1 MFDIFKM
8 KGGTNMSSTHREK
21 DFLLVDEVKN
31 ILRIGKSQCYDF
43 VNSPD
48 CPFNVIRVGKLIRIP
63 SNNFFKWYDSL
74 GEELTERRGKK
85 A

>member
-1 MFDIFKM
+1 MFVRFKK
-8 KGGTNMSSTHREK
+8 KGRLNLMNMHREK
-21 DFLLVDEVKN
+21 DFLLVDEVKD
-31 ILRIGKSQCYDF
+31 ILRMSRSKCYDL

-48 CPFNVIRVGKLIRIP
+48 CPFNVVRMGKLIRIP

-74 GEELTERRGKK
+74 EEKSVERKGKR